1 MLLSKHPRSPSNS
14 SRSSDSINIWLDQH
28 PAKPAEYISSDSQAP
43 YPSPHLR
50 KRRKLEE
57 IDPPNSISQYQ
68 TRSQQSSPEDKSG
81 APRRQ
86 SPRRSRQSSPED
98 KGGTRRQPPGLV
110 APTPIAASPAP
121 AVPVLE
127 SRAEGAEDSDS
138 LSIYAASS
146 VSLFL
151 NAPKL
156 DPPGGDDTS
165 YVSYGDPRR
174 TESDTRSCISS
185 KGSKAPGRSDSPTRP
200 PSPTKLTYLFLKYF
214 EIAPM
219 QLDDRDAELS
229 HDVEGVVL
237 RLLDIGKGHA
247 VIPRQMRKGM
257 QFSTIYT
264 PIVEDNYMEA
274 TPDEKQWDRGA
285 ELARFEAGPPQW
297 SGPEVAEEVF
307 WHRAKEVL
315 EHTKRALRKF
325 GFGGSEWSARV
336 IVQVFDIALSGYWQ
350 RQGIHFKDVTTVST
364 ELSRRLTPMNPKATK
379 ITQKVDFCCYL
390 RATDHQTGVG
400 DKILAKI
407 GKKCR
412 ELRTTANERSEP
424 ANSSLHHLTT
434 GLTQSYETVLA
445 IFFEVKPDAN
455 LNEKQDLQLGF
466 WAIALFARFQ
476 TLTSENQQMPTLP
489 LIKVQAS
496 RWSFSMADLLPRE
509 TGATTRK
516 VRILDCG
523 VLGDTKTMLG
533 IFQIIAALK
542 ELANYMAEVYLP
554 WIEKVLLAG
563 V

>member
-1 MLLSKHPRSPSNS
+1 
-14 SRSSDSINIWLDQH
+14 
-28 PAKPAEYISSDSQAP
+28 
-43 YPSPHLR
+43 
-50 KRRKLEE
+50 
-57 IDPPNSISQYQ
+57 
-68 TRSQQSSPEDKSG
+68 
-81 APRRQ
+81 
-86 SPRRSRQSSPED
+86 
-98 KGGTRRQPPGLV
+98 
-110 APTPIAASPAP
+110 
-121 AVPVLE
+121 
-127 SRAEGAEDSDS
+127 
-138 LSIYAASS
+138 
-146 VSLFL
+146 
-151 NAPKL
+151 
-156 DPPGGDDTS
+156 
-165 YVSYGDPRR
+165 
-174 TESDTRSCISS
+174 
-185 KGSKAPGRSDSPTRP
+185 
-200 PSPTKLTYLFLKYF
+200 
-214 EIAPM
+214 M
-219 QLDDRDAELS
+219 QLDDMDAELS
-229 HDVEGVVL
+229 HDVEDVVL

-257 QFSTIYT
+257 QEFSTIYT

-325 GFGGSEWSARV
+325 WFGESEWSARV

-412 ELRTTANERSEP
+412 ELRTRANERSEP

-445 IFFEVKPDAN
+445 IFFKVKPDAN
-455 LNEKQDLQLGF
+455 LIEKQDLQLGF

-476 TLTSENQQMPTLP
+476 TLTSEDQQMPTLP
-489 LIKVQAS
+489 LIKVQGS

-563 V
+563 VR